1 MADASQLIVH
11 YDPPRKGT
19 DGRITVERVGSAD
32 RLHWF
37 LTEKG
42 LGDARDY
49 IKKAREKKFKVDDF
63 VMDKAARD
71 LAKLVAKA
79 RAK

>member
-1 MADASQLIVH
+1 MTGAQVIVH
-11 YDPPRKGT
+11 YDPPKRGA
-19 DGRITVERVGSAD
+19 DGVITIERVGSPD

-42 LGDARDY
+42 LSDARDY
-49 IKKAREKKFKVDDF
+49 IKTAREKEFKVDDF

-71 LAKLVAKA
+71 LAKLLAKA